1 MLLPMILL
9 HLLLTCATAVP
20 PQDPPLVLVPEGWRH
35 ERIDF
40 PLSFAPELEFRGF
53 EDLSFAPG
61 MFELNSSTYFSYA
74 LGLRL
79 EGDVELGEAQLV
91 HFLEGYYGG
100 LYRAVAEG
108 RKLPLED
115 RPTHASVRRDGA
127 NFKAS
132 VRTFD
137 AFTDGRELALELEFS
152 VHCTP
157 RTTEVLG
164 LASPKSADAPIWKE
178 LHAIGAAWHA
188 ARPAPVF
195 LNHVYAVVDRE
206 TYDAIAH
213 SGFLRETFAVSEERA
228 TKRADASYSGLYFY
242 GTRTY
247 FELLPPE
254 AAAGFVEGD
263 CGIGLGLE
271 GFGALDLFAKRL
283 AADGMETQGGPIT
296 RELGGEMMPW
306 FRIVGVSMPP
316 SPLSVFAME
325 YNEQFLKRW
334 HADLAPADGGISRAD
349 VLARYAASLKRSEL
363 HAAAPFADVQQVEL
377 RVSDAQRERLT
388 ALCKKAQ
395 HEIQDE
401 KDARVIRG
409 PQFRLVLKPSD
420 KPGGVTAIELAL
432 RHPVEHEPLQLG
444 RARLTFSGKTA
455 TMILGQ

>member
-1 MLLPMILL
+1 MLFPMILL
-9 HLLLTCATAVP
+9 QLLLACVTAVV
-20 PQDPPLVLVPEGWRH
+20 PQAPPLVLVPEGWRH
-35 ERIDF
+35 ERLEF

-61 MFELNSSTYFSYA
+61 MFELNSGSYFSYA
-74 LGLRL
+74 LGLRI
-79 EGDVELGEAQLV
+79 EGDVEVGEALLA

-115 RPTHASVRRDGA
+115 RPTRASVRRDGA
-127 NFKAS
+127 NFRAN

-157 RTTEVLG
+157 RATELLG

-178 LHAIGAAWHA
+178 LHAIGDAWHA

-213 SGFLRETFAVSEERA
+213 SSFLRETLAVSEERA
-228 TKRADASYSGLYFY
+228 TKRADMSYSGLYFY

-247 FELLPPE
+247 FEFLPPN
-254 AAAGFVEGD
+254 AVAGFVEGN
-263 CGIGLGLE
+263 CGLGLGVE
-271 GFGALDLFAKRL
+271 GSGALDLFAKRL

-296 RELGGEMMPW
+296 RELGAESLPW
-306 FRIVGVSMPP
+306 FRILGVSMPP
-316 SPLSVFAME
+316 SPLSVFVLE
-325 YNEQFLKRW
+325 YDAQFLKRW
-334 HADLAPADGGISRAD
+334 HADLPPADSGISRAD

-363 HAAAPFADVQQVEL
+363 HAAAPFADVQQIEF
-377 RVSDAQRERLT
+377 RVSDVQRERLT
-388 ALCKKAQ
+388 ALCKSAQ

-401 KDARVIRG
+401 KDARVILG
-409 PQFRLVLKPSD
+409 PQLRLVLKPSD
-420 KPGGVTAIELAL
+420 KPGGVTALGLAL
-432 RHPVEHEPLQLG
+432 RHPLEHEPIQLG